1 LRSEV
6 EDQNLHNRTQTGVSI
21 QKNHWW
27 NVSLDKILIMEYMII
42 ESYIHG
48 GPMEERILELKAEVL
63 KALAQPTRLKIL
75 ELLRNGERCI
85 CEIVPAINGEQ
96 SNISRHISLMQK
108 SRLVTTRKD
117 GVKVMVKVRDPKIFE
132 ILDSV
137 SLLLKKQFQETRKLI
152 QKFA

>member
-1 LRSEV
+1 
-6 EDQNLHNRTQTGVSI
+6 
-21 QKNHWW
+21 
-27 NVSLDKILIMEYMII
+27 
-42 ESYIHG
+42 
-48 GPMEERILELKAEVL
+48 MEERILELKAEVL
-63 KALAQPTRLKIL
+63 KVLAQPTRLRIL

-108 SRLVTTRKD
+108 SNLVTTRKD
-117 GVKVMVKVRDPKIFE
+117 GVKVMVKVKDPKIFE

-137 SLLLKKQFQETRKLI
+137 GLLLKKQIQETGRLI